1 MDENLK
7 NFLEE
12 QENIETNLELSIW
25 SHDDRFI
32 DVLYTSEYEFD
43 GQSIDPK
50 MTLNANGA
58 KVLTLSLP
66 LYIIDRKTGDFIEN
80 PRWTY
85 ITQQYKIRVIQ
96 DKKIN
101 EFVLKDYTE
110 SHDNNDQLMINI
122 NAQSLEEFELSQTGY
137 NIVFNEDTLY
147 KYNVNDDPND
157 PDTIPIG
164 TYEPDIHFWNEKLL
178 ENTDWT
184 YRVESYYPIDKDME
198 TDNRQVNNPLLEY
211 KNGKE

>member
-122 NAQSLEEFELSQTGY
+122 NFIMAVNIATPCSFFGVKPPPLETSPFCPESL
-137 NIVFNEDTLY
+137 
-147 KYNVNDDPND
+147 
-157 PDTIPIG
+157 
-164 TYEPDIHFWNEKLL
+164 
-178 ENTDWT
+178 
-184 YRVESYYPIDKDME
+184 
-198 TDNRQVNNPLLEY
+198 
-211 KNGKE
+211 